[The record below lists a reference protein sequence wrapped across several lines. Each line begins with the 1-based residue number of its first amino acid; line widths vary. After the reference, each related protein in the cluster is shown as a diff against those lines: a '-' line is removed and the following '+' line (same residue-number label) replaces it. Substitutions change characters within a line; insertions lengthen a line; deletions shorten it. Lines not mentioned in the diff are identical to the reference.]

1 MREFIKFFGRRK
13 VKGRI
18 VIEFV
23 ERRLRYL
30 WGECRC
36 EVSFL
41 ENRFGEFMEVRS
53 NI

>member
-1 MREFIKFFGRRK
+1 MRELIKFFGRRK
-13 VKGRI
+13 VKGRT
-18 VIEFV
+18 VTESV

-36 EVSFL
+36 EASPL
-41 ENRFGEFMEVRS
+41 ENRPGELMEVRS